1 MVKYYIK
8 QVTECDKIQVFNI
21 MLGGELPQLYK
32 DVESYKQQIVES
44 VDKLN
49 AFRKNKNKIKINTFE
64 LRAGVFVNGK
74 LDSTYGTL
82 LIKKLI

>member
-1 MVKYYIK
+1 M
-8 QVTECDKIQVFNI
+8 
-21 MLGGELPQLYK
+21 PQLYK
-32 DVESYKQQIVES
+32 DVECYKQQIVES

-49 AFRKNKNKIKINTFE
+49 SFRKNKNKIKINTFE

-74 LDSTYGTL
+74 LDSSYGTI